1 MVPCILPWKKK
12 KEACTM
18 DKRNLQFIAAGLVM
32 MLFGITMVVVGTINN
47 YLTVEFGAGKVL
59 IGYYAAILALGVL
72 AGTLAFGPIADHY
85 GYKPVMLA
93 GVVLVAAGLAGV
105 TASGS
110 LQAVPW
116 FFFLTGAGGGMLNGV
131 TNVVVARIF
140 PENNSAYLSL
150 LGVFYGGGAL
160 GLPLITSLMLENGY
174 SYRFILTSVAS
185 LLLVPFI
192 MVLLLKFPKPQR
204 SKAIPFKLYAGFFTK
219 KAILLP
225 GFFLFFQSGIEAIV
239 PVWAP
244 VYLSETHNAGYD
256 KALYAITAAALGML
270 LARLVLSRILQ
281 KKPPHK
287 VLMVSLLIMTAA
299 IIMLQVAG
307 SLTSGLIAMGII
319 GVGMAAAFPVM
330 MGYTADFFPEDSG
343 TAFSIVIAI
352 ALVGNMI
359 LNAITGYVL
368 EIAGTRMFIL
378 MLAIFAAALIILL
391 ITIQNKLIKNRY
403 NVSKG
408 MAE

>member
-1 MVPCILPWKKK
+1 MN
-12 KEACTM
+12 
-18 DKRNLQFIAAGLVM
+18 KRNLQFIAAGLVM

-47 YLTVEFGAGKVL
+47 YLTVEFGADKVL
-59 IGYYAAILALGVL
+59 IGYFAAILALGVL

-93 GVVLVAAGLAGV
+93 GVVFVAAGLAGI
-105 TASGS
+105 TALGS
-110 LQAVPW
+110 LKAVPW

-140 PENNSAYLSL
+140 PENSSAYLSL
-150 LGVFYGGGAL
+150 LGVFYGAGAL
-160 GLPLITSLMLENGY
+160 GLPLITSLMLDNGF

-185 LLLVPFI
+185 LLLVPF
-192 MVLLLKFPKPQR
+192 MVVLLLKFPKPQR
-204 SKAIPFKLYAGFFTK
+204 SKAIPFKTYTGFFTR

-244 VYLSETHNAGYD
+244 AFLSETHNASYD

-270 LARLVLSRILQ
+270 LARLVLSRVLQ
-281 KKPPHK
+281 KKAPDK
-287 VLMVSLLIMTAA
+287 VLMVSLLIMSVA
-299 IIMLQVAG
+299 IVLLQVAG
-307 SLTSGLIAMGII
+307 SLTTGLIAMGII

-330 MGYTADFFPEDSG
+330 MGFTADFFPDDSG

-368 EIAGTRMFIL
+368 EVAGTGMFNL
-378 MLAIFAAALIILL
+378 MLGIFAAALIILL
-391 ITIQNKLIKNRY
+391 ITIQNKLIKNKY

>member
-1 MVPCILPWKKK
+1 
-12 KEACTM
+12 
-18 DKRNLQFIAAGLVM
+18 

-47 YLTVEFGAGKVL
+47 YLTVEFGADKVL

-72 AGTLAFGPIADHY
+72 IGTLGFGPIADSY

-93 GVVLVAAGLAGV
+93 GVVLVAAGLAGI

-140 PENNSAYLSL
+140 PENSSAYLSL
-150 LGVFYGGGAL
+150 LGVFYGAGAL
-160 GLPLITSLMLENGY
+160 GLPLITSLMLENGF
-174 SYRFILTSVAS
+174 SYRFILNSVAS

-192 MVLLLKFPKPQR
+192 GVLLLKFPKPQR
-204 SKAIPFKLYAGFFTK
+204 SKAIPFKTYTGFFTK

-244 VYLSETHNAGYD
+244 VYLAESYNAGYD

-270 LARLVLSRILQ
+270 LTRLALSRILQ
-281 KKPPHK
+281 KKAPDK
-287 VLMVSLLIMTAA
+287 VLMISLIIMAAA
-299 IIMLQVAG
+299 IFMLQMAG

-319 GVGMAAAFPVM
+319 GVGMAAAFPVI
-330 MGYTADFFPEDSG
+330 MGYTADFFPGDSG

-359 LNAITGYVL
+359 LNAVTGYVL
-368 EIAGTRMFIL
+368 EIAGTGMFTLI
-378 MLAIFAAALIILL
+378 LAIFTAALIILL
-391 ITIQNKLIKNRY
+391 IMIQNKLIKSKY
-403 NVSKG
+403 NVSKR

>member
-1 MVPCILPWKKK
+1 
-12 KEACTM
+12 M

-47 YLTVEFGAGKVL
+47 YLTVEFGADKVL
-59 IGYYAAILALGVL
+59 IGYCAAILALGVL

-93 GVVLVAAGLAGV
+93 GVLLVAAGLAGV
-105 TASGS
+105 TAAGS

-116 FFFLTGAGGGMLNGV
+116 FFFFTGAGGGMLNGV

-150 LGVFYGGGAL
+150 LGVFYGAGAL

-204 SKAIPFKLYAGFFTK
+204 SKAIPFKIYTGFFTK

-244 VYLSETHNAGYD
+244 VYLSESHNTGYD

-270 LARLVLSRILQ
+270 LARLVLSRLLQ
-281 KKPPHK
+281 KKPPHR
-287 VLMVSLLIMTAA
+287 VLMVSLVIMAAA
-299 IIMLQVAG
+299 IVMLQVAG
-307 SLTSGLIAMGII
+307 SLSSGLIAMGII
-319 GVGMAAAFPVM
+319 GVGMAAAFPVI

-359 LNAITGYVL
+359 LNAVTGYVL

-378 MLAIFAAALIILL
+378 MLSIFTAALIILL
-391 ITIQNKLIKNRY
+391 IIIQNKLIKNTY
-403 NVSKG
+403 NVSKE
-408 MAE
+408 MVK